1 MPPSLPL
8 PNATSS
14 VLSLTAPL
22 TRVTLKSIRKALERT
37 PRYSVNPEETHAA
50 VLFPLC
56 NFQGQPG
63 ILLEVRGKLR
73 THSGEVSCP
82 GGKVDPEDVSFVA
95 AALRETHEEVGISP
109 AQVEILGQLG
119 PPQLSL
125 GGMRV
130 WPYVGFV
137 HVATTHGQDNNSDDD
152 SIPLQSPPLSSLLI
166 SHVEV
171 ANVFHLPLSR
181 LTSQTY
187 VRPHQFRDGTS
198 YYACDVTDLVE
209 KDVKWVNDAAQRD
222 EIGGGREGRLEVW
235 GLTGWYLNL
244 LMKAFGVYASE

>member
-1 MPPSLPL
+1 VGVSKQNHNPL
-8 PNATSS
+8 AVCILRCS
-14 VLSLTAPL
+14 VLIWYT
-22 TRVTLKSIRKALERT
+22 
-37 PRYSVNPEETHAA
+37 
-50 VLFPLC
+50 
-56 NFQGQPG
+56 Q
-63 ILLEVRGKLR
+63 
-73 THSGEVSCP
+73 
-82 GGKVDPEDVSFVA
+82 EDVSFVA

-130 WPYVGFV
+130 WPYVVSSTPVFSITVYAMCSSTLTDQGFV
-137 HVATTHGQDNNSDDD
+137 HVTTTHGQDNNSDDD

-171 ANVFHLPLSR
+171 AKVFHLPLSR